1 MTCEQLRASIAT
13 LSAENTE
20 LSARIT
26 QDNAAVTA
34 AQNALTVA
42 MKTLKTDTDKHQANK
57 TKLTMLQAKLKM
69 QNCP

>member
-1 MTCEQLRASIAT
+1 MTCEQLRAEIVT

-42 MKTLKTDTDKHQANK
+42 MKTLKTDTDKHQSNK
-57 TKLTMLQAKLKM
+57 NKIAMLQAQLKM
-69 QNCP
+69 KNCP